1 MQPGRVTTS
10 LKRLFPPRI
19 FNRCSNGWSQRCNGA
34 ILHYLRL
41 ISRGRDYHSIPS
53 NFTTQLR
60 HAFEGGAVHRPNY
73 PLNEARTRAIYIYI
87 YIENGKRFQS
97 KVTPKQLFPSAC
109 PFNGGYSFFL
119 SPPLSL
125 SLFLFSCQ
133 ARINSGTIL
142 PPCFTTDRYSL
153 SLSLSPPSFSP
164 TAIRHIARASRAR
177 YTRMLAKKPSA
188 SFFFFSLSGPLDR
201 SGRVFRENGIPATRP
216 CPLQPSRERFNPHLP
231 TLLPSL
237 PPFLPSFLS
246 PAIST
251 GQR

>member
-1 MQPGRVTTS
+1 MAV
-10 LKRLFPPRI
+10 
-19 FNRCSNGWSQRCNGA
+19 
-34 ILHYLRL
+34 
-41 ISRGRDYHSIPS
+41 IP
-53 NFTTQLR
+53 
-60 HAFEGGAVHRPNY
+60 
-73 PLNEARTRAIYIYI
+73 
-87 YIENGKRFQS
+87 
-97 KVTPKQLFPSAC
+97 
-109 PFNGGYSFFL
+109 FF
-119 SPPLSL
+119 SPPLFLSL
-125 SLFLFSCQ
+125 SFFFRAKPVL
-133 ARINSGTIL
+133 IL
-142 PPCFTTDRYSL
+142 EQYFHPVSPPTDIP